1 MARKKLN
8 LEIMK
13 RAMEDDGGVVWQES
27 EGYALAPNF
36 KGDGYK
42 SVRVAPGSS
51 MASAKF
57 QARGPKVDGEQPSL
71 GTFATPR
78 EAAVAY
84 AMEIG
89 ATVAAHPGLAA
100 SSPPPPPPPLAD
112 PAVVGAG
119 AVELPGPPEAE
130 CRMVIATPSTP
141 PLPHPPPT
149 SPSTAPNSN
158 PNFAVISGELVAGAG
173 AAAAAAAGAPMAAV
187 DPHSARLERQIKEA
201 QIAHQAAIAEADR
214 VAAFERRARSDAEA
228 EAGGL
233 RMNLES
239 LRRTLGERELEL
251 QGSQE
256 RQAQEQE
263 GLTRKHSERIHQ
275 LEARID
281 YGHREWARQLQKR
294 EEELARVQMEGRRL
308 CGDLE
313 RVKGELNIKAEEGRT
328 SEARSRQLVLQLE
341 GELEAAVTR
350 HTEAERVSDERR
362 QAEVGAANVAAF
374 KFNNASVTVTPCS
387 LQPAPCAPCT
397 LHPAPYTLQLLHP
410 SSPNPSPNPSPSP
423 TTPQPQPQPQP
434 GAQGANSR
442 GRAACHQ

>member
-1 MARKKLN
+1 
-8 LEIMK
+8 
-13 RAMEDDGGVVWQES
+13 
-27 EGYALAPNF
+27 
-36 KGDGYK
+36 
-42 SVRVAPGSS
+42 
-51 MASAKF
+51 
-57 QARGPKVDGEQPSL
+57 
-71 GTFATPR
+71 
-78 EAAVAY
+78 
-84 AMEIG
+84 
-89 ATVAAHPGLAA
+89 
-100 SSPPPPPPPLAD
+100 
-112 PAVVGAG
+112 
-119 AVELPGPPEAE
+119 
-130 CRMVIATPSTP
+130 
-141 PLPHPPPT
+141 
-149 SPSTAPNSN
+149 
-158 PNFAVISGELVAGAG
+158 VAGAG

-387 LQPAPCAPCT
+387 LQPAACAPCT
-397 LHPAPYTLQLLHP
+397 LHPAPCTLYP
-410 SSPNPSPNPSPSP
+410 ASPA
-423 TTPQPQPQPQP
+423 PQPQPQPLSTSP
-434 GAQGANSR
+434 NPTTPAPTPTRGSR
-442 GRAACHQ
+442 GEFARQSSVPSIVSKRGRRRRRRRRLRRRERRRCRTR